1 MWIGGYDDWTP
12 AEQREWDRDIEEMRA
27 EREQRES
34 VMKTENEDNLS
45 WLQMAIDYPLFKATY
60 TKIGDT
66 DLYVVDLKRQTTTKQ
81 GVRNLVFEVVYPL
94 YHGLNAI
101 IEQRKT
107 PKTSLIKI
115 QTSSREHVEVTY
127 TCECTPD
134 KWSYNTMDKISEALA
149 DQLTMKQNL
158 DRGLLMNLSF
168 YEE

>member
-94 YHGLNAI
+94 YRGLNAI

-149 DQLTMKQNL
+149 DQLTMKQNF